1 MYLNYFYLV
10 DKNDGASFSRSRSSS
25 MSSLENVSKE
35 AIQSLV
41 FADSYTRK
49 FGESVNKLYKQMW
62 SFFLWFF
69 LTKET
74 F

>member
-1 MYLNYFYLV
+1 
-10 DKNDGASFSRSRSSS
+10 

-49 FGESVNKLYKQMW
+49 FGEFCVPCNSNI
-62 SFFLWFF
+62 S
-69 LTKET
+69 
-74 F
+74 